1 MIFGMDHALH
11 LPTIMVVHALITFIS
26 TIVTVCTWCRYRGG
40 RVMPLL
46 AAAGVSGSATMLL
59 HAARDSL
66 PLIISSGLGLG
77 LGVAA
82 VGFYWQAVV
91 AFEGGKVSVTKA
103 LVGIAV
109 WFPLWLTPAFQESI
123 ELRTSVLGLL
133 VAAYC
138 LLPAWE
144 MLKRA
149 KQEPLPSRS
158 IAALANGARGLV
170 WMATAPLSIFVA
182 PPYGADGATAPWF
195 AYVVLANSMM
205 IVLSLVA
212 LLMLA
217 KERDELHYRLASERD
232 PLTNLANRR
241 TFVATAGQIL
251 REESTASLL
260 LFDIDHFK
268 VVNDTHGHA
277 AGDQVLIAFAQ
288 AIDRRMPKGW
298 LFARIGGEEF
308 ACLMPRM
315 NATKAVAVAEN
326 LRLAIAEMVMPAT
339 PGLRVTVS
347 TGVSAMAERGM
358 DLDTLLASA
367 DAALYRAK
375 ADGRNCVRLFEPAAM
390 LERTGET
397 LAHAARPPH
406 RPTARQLRSRRA

>member
-1 MIFGMDHALH
+1 MDHALH

-26 TIVTVCTWCRYRGG
+26 TIVTACMWWRYRGG

-46 AAAGVSGSATMLL
+46 VVAGVTGCATMLL

-66 PLIISSGLGLG
+66 PLVISSGLGLG
-77 LGVAA
+77 LGVLA

-91 AFEGGKVSVTKA
+91 AFEGGRLSIWKTF
-103 LVGIAV
+103 VGIAI
-109 WFPLWLTPAFQESI
+109 WFALWLTPVFHESI
-123 ELRTSVLGLL
+123 EVRTSVLGLL

-138 LLPAWE
+138 FLTAWE
-144 MLKRA
+144 ILQRA
-149 KQEPLPSRS
+149 KHEPLPSRS
-158 IAALANGARGLV
+158 AAALSNIMRGIVWLV
-170 WMATAPLSIFVA
+170 PAPLSLFVA
-182 PPYGADGATAPWF
+182 PAYAADGTTAPWF

-205 IVLSLVA
+205 IVLSLVS

-217 KERDELHYRLASERD
+217 KEREELRYRHASERD

-241 TFVATAGQIL
+241 TFVNRANQIL
-251 REESTASLL
+251 REESAVSLL

-268 VVNDTHGHA
+268 TVNDTHGHA
-277 AGDQVLIAFAQ
+277 AGDQVLCAFAHIIEQ
-288 AIDRRMPKGW
+288 RMPTGW

-308 ACLMPRM
+308 ACLVPGM
-315 NATKAVAVAEN
+315 NTTKALALAEN
-326 LRLAIAEMVMPAT
+326 LRLAIADLEFPAT

-347 TGVSAMAERGM
+347 IGVSELGEQVT

-375 ADGRNCVRLFEPAAM
+375 ADGRDCVRLYEPAA
-390 LERTGET
+390 LLGET
-397 LAHAARPPH
+397 IKTLALATAEPH
-406 RPTARQLRSRRA
+406 PSLTRSRRRRG